1 MRVNNARRAPV
12 GLYGT
17 MRAMV
22 SGNDIFPSP
31 AAPGKIRLVA
41 VYGPT
46 ACGKT
51 ALAVE
56 LARTLGGECVN
67 ADSRQAYRGLDV
79 GTGKAT
85 AAEMKGIPHHLLNF
99 VSPDE
104 DVTVGTFAPL
114 ARAKIAEISARGK
127 LPILVGG
134 TGLYLDAILRGFDV
148 PSAPPDEAVREKW
161 EAFASTNGPRALWE
175 ELRKRD
181 PAYAAK
187 TEPNNVRFVVRALEV
202 LETTGKKK
210 SDAGAA
216 QESPYDMV
224 LVTPYAEETVPS
236 SRAAAGGVTIHGIQQ
251 SHGLLRSAR
260 NDERNPT
267 RAALYDRIDARTAG
281 MFTAGILEE
290 AKIVLEKFGP
300 DAPGLRAIGYAEA
313 AAVLAGTMKLP
324 DAAAQA
330 QQRARNYAKR
340 QLTWFRRWPER
351 YPGKCREG
359 LAW

>member
-1 MRVNNARRAPV
+1 
-12 GLYGT
+12 
-17 MRAMV
+17 MRAM
-22 SGNDIFPSP
+22 GNTDELFGAL

-51 ALAVE
+51 ALAVAS
-56 LARTLGGECVN
+56 ARKFGGECVN

-85 AAEMKGIPHHLLNF
+85 AAEMKGIPHHLLDF
-99 VSPDE
+99 VNPDE
-104 DVTVGTFAPL
+104 DVTVGAFAPL

-148 PSAPPDEAVREKW
+148 PAAAPDDAVREKW
-161 EAFASTNGPRALWE
+161 EAFAAANGPRALWE

-216 QESPYDMV
+216 QECPYD
-224 LVTPYAEETVPS
+224 LALLTPYRES
-236 SRAAAGGVTIHGIQQ
+236 SEGK
-251 SHGLLRSAR
+251 
-260 NDERNPT
+260 NPERD
-267 RAALYDRIDARTAG
+267 ALYARIDARTAA
-281 MFTAGILEE
+281 MFRDGILEE
-290 AKIVLEKFGP
+290 TKRVLANFGA

-324 DAAAQA
+324 DAIAQA

-340 QLTWFRRWPER
+340 QLTWFRRWPQR

-359 LAW
+359 FQIA